1 MNGARACTLMLL
13 LLVLLVATA
22 AWSAA
27 AEQTALTL
35 TAGHSYGPSNEIRFV
50 QLGGSWLWDYD
61 RIWPHRAPEPL
72 HFKVEAAAGM
82 AFSPHGRALLSTN
95 MLALYRLSG
104 WKRWGLE
111 PYAEAGVGLL
121 YSDFQL
127 KKQGLRLNFNP
138 VIGLGAEL
146 THNQHQ
152 RWFIAV
158 RLHHLSNGGL
168 HHDNHGLNSVV
179 LQLGRCF

>member
-1 MNGARACTLMLL
+1 MTGHRSRYLL
-13 LLVLLVATA
+13 LPLLLFFVASP

-61 RIWPHRAPEPL
+61 RIWPHRAPEAL

-95 MLALYRLSG
+95 MLALYRLTG
-104 WKRWGLE
+104 WNRWGLQ

-127 KKQGLRLNFNP
+127 KQQGLRLNFNP

-146 THNQHQ
+146 TRNHYHG
-152 RWFIAV
+152 FIAV